1 MRLVCPNCGAQYE
14 VDDSVIP
21 EGGRD
26 VQCSACGHA
35 WYQMPISPEVAE
47 ESSGGEHPVPAAV
60 DTDGLDA
67 DSDDSLVDEK
77 PEPEVPPREVDEGVR
92 SILQEEAERE
102 LAARADDVVREPDT
116 VETQPDLGLDDAHPS
131 PEEQRRQIAR
141 ERMARMRAM
150 SDEDLPTPDFDA
162 HSADAE
168 SEPDTDSARAH
179 GRDLFPDI
187 EEINS
192 TLDRHGEG
200 EDAAAPGSASA
211 KSSSGFGRGF
221 VLTLI
226 VAIVLL
232 TLYLMAPRIGDSIPA
247 LKPVLAAYVD
257 AVNAARAWLDGTL
270 RGLISKMDNMAGEG

>member
-35 WYQMPISPEVAE
+35 WYQMPISPEAAE
-47 ESSGGEHPVPAAV
+47 ETSGDEHPVPAAV
-60 DTDGLDA
+60 DTDSLDA
-67 DSDDSLVDEK
+67 DSDDTLADEK
-77 PEPEVPPREVDEGVR
+77 PEPDVPPREVDEGVR

-116 VETQPDLGLDDAHPS
+116 VETQPDLGLEDAHPS

-141 ERMARMRAM
+141 ARMARMRAT

-162 HSADAE
+162 HSAEAE
-168 SEPDTDSARAH
+168 TESDTESAHAH

-200 EDAAAPGSASA
+200 EDAAAPGSTSA

-226 VAIVLL
+226 VAVVLL
-232 TLYLMAPRIGDSIPA
+232 TLYLMAPRIGDAIPA
-247 LKPVLAAYVD
+247 LKPALAAYVD
-257 AVNAARAWLDGTL
+257 AVNAARTWLDGTL
-270 RGLISKMDNMAGEG
+270 RDLISKIDNMAGEG